1 MLTPAQIDKIISHLN
16 YPVLEWSIQF
26 ITVRL
31 TEVTTLS
38 SSAEIRILE
47 ILTQLDL
54 IETERNTLRSQ
65 AGIREDGTNLAA
77 TSGTLYFQGGIR
89 NDLNAEYK
97 YWQTSL
103 AIATSLN
110 VWNDALGNR
119 VVRS

>member
-1 MLTPAQIDKIISHLN
+1 MLTPTQIDKIISHLN

-38 SSAEIRILE
+38 PSAEIRILG

-54 IETERNTLRSQ
+54 IQTERNTLRSQ
-65 AGIREDGTNLAA
+65 VGVRNAGTNLAA
-77 TSGTLYFQGGIR
+77 TAGTLYFQGGIR
-89 NDLNAEYK
+89 SDLNAEYK
-97 YWQTSL
+97 YWQARL

-110 VWNDALGNR
+110 IWNNQSTNR
-119 VVRS
+119 VIHA